1 MLLPNTTA
9 TMALNIARLLN
20 CAQSDRDELN
30 ALLDEHM
37 IADDSDTDLTSDDD
51 FGHDSSDDEQN
62 FDFRDNDFDTAM
74 ATADSLDSTEIVMDV
89 AEDELKKSTAFRYV
103 ACIVLVDVSV
113 FIVTVFV
120 AINYV
125 VIHPVCLPISQSLH

>member
-1 MLLPNTTA
+1 
-9 TMALNIARLLN
+9 MALNIARLLN

-30 ALLDEHM
+30 ALLDEYM
-37 IADDSDTDLTSDDD
+37 VADDSDTDSTSDDD
-51 FGHDSSDDEQN
+51 FGHDSSDDEQD

-103 ACIVLVDVSV
+103 RMHRACRCIRIYSNRFYSNQLCGHSSCLFTYQSV
-113 FIVTVFV
+113 YNNT
-120 AINYV
+120 
-125 VIHPVCLPISQSLH
+125 SLGLGQV